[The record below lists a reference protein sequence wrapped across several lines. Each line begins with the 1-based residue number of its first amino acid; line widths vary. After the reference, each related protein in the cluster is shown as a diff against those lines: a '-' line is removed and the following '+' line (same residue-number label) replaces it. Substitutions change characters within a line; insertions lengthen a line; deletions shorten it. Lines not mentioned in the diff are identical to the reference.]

1 MALAKVCSPITV
13 VEVVYLN
20 VFVVLN
26 FFNQVYVYLLRELVL
41 RFDLVE
47 NRSDFLVVQVYLGKL
62 LGLVWGL
69 LLNWHRIFCCS
80 GLESPVGL
88 DPFCLVQFMPSKQRC
103 LLMLLLLVCLM

>member
-1 MALAKVCSPITV
+1 MALAKVSPTTTV

-26 FFNQVYVYLLRELVL
+26 FFNQVYVDLLRELVL

-62 LGLVWGL
+62 LGLVRGL
-69 LLNWHRIFCCS
+69 LLNWHRIFCCC
-80 GLESPVGL
+80 GL
-88 DPFCLVQFMPSKQRC
+88 
-103 LLMLLLLVCLM
+103 

>member
-1 MALAKVCSPITV
+1 VALAKVSSTTTV

-26 FFNQVYVYLLRELVL
+26 FFNQVYVDLLGELVL

-47 NRSDFLVVQVYLGKL
+47 NRSDFLVVQVYLGKF

-88 DPFCLVQFMPSKQRC
+88 DPFCLVQFMPSKRC